1 MNSPFFASTTP
12 ISAHEIALIE
22 TSFRKLSR
30 NSAQAAALF
39 YTRLF
44 DFDPL
49 FRALLKNDR
58 STAHRKFFHHL
69 GTIVHRLDCY
79 DVVRDYVSDLIAG
92 HPCFANTDE
101 HIRTIGAAL
110 FWMLEQMLG
119 DDFTPD
125 VYAAW
130 MTVFVT
136 LSNDLK
142 TATTRE
148 FAMAG

>member
-1 MNSPFFASTTP
+1 MSP
-12 ISAHEIALIE
+12 ISAQEIALIE

-30 NSAQAAALF
+30 TSAEAAALF

-49 FRALLKNDR
+49 FRALLKNDLPL
-58 STAHRKFFHHL
+58 AHRKFFHHL

-79 DVVRDYVSDLIAG
+79 ELVRDYVGDLIAG
-92 HPCFANTDE
+92 HPCFISSDE

-110 FWMLEQMLG
+110 FWTLERMLG

-136 LSNDLK
+136 LSNDLRGVSS
-142 TATTRE
+142 RE
-148 FAMAG
+148 LAMAS